1 MHGNLVRKG
10 DRRFIYDYRN
20 RLVEVWDLQDNVQAR
35 YAYDVLDRR
44 VHRDVAGQTPR
55 VTVWDGWQAI
65 EEYRVENDGPHL
77 TSRRIYGRGLD
88 EIVLLEQ
95 ESAGSLDGY
104 VPYYDALGNLALL
117 TDLDAEI
124 VERYEY
130 SPLGKRRIF
139 ADSTPPEVTQ
149 IRWADGALHVELSEP
164 VRQAQFLDAFAT
176 NASQL
181 INLTQGDTLVTLDPP
196 VAVGTGR
203 DAGRHWILRPT
214 EPAQGETD
222 LRPQPGESLTLTL
235 ASTSLED
242 HFGNQPSGDL
252 FQSLTWPTGE
262 AVLADTTAPQLE
274 SVCVTADGRI
284 EIVASEILDSATLS
298 AITVDG
304 GTTTWTPIGD
314 GRAMHSAVLSPGN
327 TTLDIPTTV
336 TDLVGLGL
344 AEGLNETFDVEA
356 GQVAALFSRLPS
368 GELATSTVGNPF
380 GFKGL
385 PLDEETGFYYVR
397 RRYYDPELG
406 RFITPDPYGYVDGPA
421 MTAHAMNNPVSYS
434 DPMGE
439 VAVVDNLAGGA
450 FSVGVGATL
459 NCTIGQCDYSWNDA
473 AIDFGLGFATSGLS
487 SIGQLRHLRAGAAG
501 AGRFAARAGI
511 EVTLDVGAEWVRR
524 TIRSPGDEIALGHLI
539 GGGVLNLGIGEAGSS
554 LANGLRAARN
564 GVPASSGAPRI
575 DQAAGGEFVGAGVR
589 SVDQEFGAVSW
600 GEAAAWQAAKKRG
613 ELVVNPNSIR
623 YTQRSA
629 GGGRPPRAPQ
639 LRESLAGGWDPNFGP
654 IDVIRTPDGLLS
666 LDNTRV
672 AVAQELGLPQVT
684 ARVRGTD
691 ELLPSGFPARR
702 LRSFENKAKKL
713 GLQSPRTW
721 GDLFQIRT
729 MDNRLPATGTSQRPR
744 MPGG

>member
-1 MHGNLVRKG
+1 M
-10 DRRFIYDYRN
+10 
-20 RLVEVWDLQDNVQAR
+20 
-35 YAYDVLDRR
+35 
-44 VHRDVAGQTPR
+44 
-55 VTVWDGWQAI
+55 
-65 EEYRVENDGPHL
+65 
-77 TSRRIYGRGLD
+77 
-88 EIVLLEQ
+88 
-95 ESAGSLDGY
+95 
-104 VPYYDALGNLALL
+104 PYYDALGNLALL

-214 EPAQGETD
+214 EPGPGEPD
-222 LRPQPGESLTLTL
+222 SRPQPGESLTLTL

-252 FQSLTWPTGE
+252 FQALTWPSGE

-304 GTTTWTPIGD
+304 GTLTWTPIGD
-314 GRAMHSAVLSPGN
+314 GRAIHSAVLSQGN

-368 GELATSTVGNPF
+368 GELATSAVGNPF

-439 VAVVDNLAGGA
+439 FVTPETLWDGTSLTIGIISLRHNYRNSNWGLVAVDSFGVALDAVAVTVPILPGGA
-450 FSVGVGATL
+450 SAALKASRAVGTLGRAQRVDQAIGVVQGIGQSAHSFGEGNVGMGLLYGGMSALGVRHIQSGPYLYGRAPLAKREIDSIADEVAGAFGGRVAKAPLKSRDRAAQKIIGDYGGDASQIKDLARNTIIVPEGRMDQVAVELARRGATVKQIRSSTDPL
-459 NCTIGQCDYSWNDA
+459 GYSGINAFMKTRSGVLAEIQVNSPAMIYGKSSPDIARRILGEETFSAIATRSGVVGGQGHRFYEQWRVLDWN
-473 AIDFGLGFATSGLS
+473 TP
-487 SIGQLRHLRAGAAG
+487 Q
-501 AGRFAARAGI
+501 ARAI
-511 EVTLDVGAEWVRR
+511 AMRSRAYYDAVRR
-524 TIRSPGDEIALGHLI
+524 
-539 GGGVLNLGIGEAGSS
+539 
-554 LANGLRAARN
+554 
-564 GVPASSGAPRI
+564 ASG
-575 DQAAGGEFVGAGVR
+575 
-589 SVDQEFGAVSW
+589 
-600 GEAAAWQAAKKRG
+600 
-613 ELVVNPNSIR
+613 N
-623 YTQRSA
+623 
-629 GGGRPPRAPQ
+629 
-639 LRESLAGGWDPNFGP
+639 
-654 IDVIRTPDGLLS
+654 
-666 LDNTRV
+666 
-672 AVAQELGLPQVT
+672 
-684 ARVRGTD
+684 
-691 ELLPSGFPARR
+691 
-702 LRSFENKAKKL
+702 
-713 GLQSPRTW
+713 
-721 GDLFQIRT
+721 
-729 MDNRLPATGTSQRPR
+729 
-744 MPGG
+744 